1 MKRAKSQISSTKSQI
16 NLNDQNSKSQT
27 LIVESLNSRP
37 SGESRIGSGTG
48 AGVQKLLDHWIALK
62 LHYVPGFSDCVA
74 IDKNLHIAVFVIPVP
89 DQVRDDGP
97 GIQCFFKVLRY
108 WMPDQV
114 RHDGQKLRT
123 FIEL

>member
-74 IDKNLHIAVFVIPVP
+74 IDKNLHIAVFVIPGLTRNP
-89 DQVRDDGP
+89 
-97 GIQCFFKVLRY
+97 VLFQS
-108 WMPDQV
+108 MALLDAGSSPA
-114 RHDGQKLRT
+114 
-123 FIEL
+123 